1 MSTQR
6 VAIKRLKTYVLKL
19 PKKSQLRE
27 IILTEEDELEII
39 EFLAKMNIWLKLF
52 RMEFS

>member
-1 MSTQR
+1 MNTQR
-6 VAIKRLKTYVLKL
+6 VSLKNLKNFVLEL

-27 IILTEEDELEII
+27 IILTEADEIEVI
-39 EFLAKMNIWLKLF
+39 EFLAKMNIWLKLL